1 MSGDASRNRLPV
13 LFSLRDASTVPV
25 TRSGTPA
32 MSDVWDWRDHVA
44 RAAAADVGRA
54 ADEET
59 ILQARG
65 LADRWLSCAKL
76 GLGILVALGALSG
89 WLATSVQLRP
99 ADEQVHAEWALM
111 MIVAVPWGFL
121 VARVGAML
129 LMLLLHWRGSLLL
142 DGLVPNLLRLRNWF
156 ASMSLLR
163 GATPQ
168 DLTTATP
175 RQIYK
180 MLDDTSSGRSVSAL
194 GSSVIWTAYAVAA
207 VATILIVTN
216 HVALGFGFG
225 WTWESSW
232 VWPSF
237 RREVVEFVRAAV
249 EFPGLV
255 LGVCI
260 GSDGLTPVA
269 SAPAAPDGDP
279 EAFAVRQSWVCALT
293 AGVGAYLL
301 LPMVLWTLFNAVCAY
316 RRAKRWQPVV
326 VAVPRSAATAT
337 RCRNAP
343 PVAPLRPPSAV
354 GGMCTHVVRLERPGG
369 AAALPAPLDRL
380 ADLGDVD
387 AAADLKRVR
396 GVLRAGPA
404 RVAVVGWLPASPDR
418 GVLKKL
424 QTLADASTEAPLLV
438 LDGGHVLR
446 RAEPARAAAIR
457 LHDWRAGASQTGV
470 TPFECDLAELTDAS
484 RRDLAR
490 AVGLGPGPD
499 GGREPATVS
508 GSGPAGR

>member
-1 MSGDASRNRLPV
+1 
-13 LFSLRDASTVPV
+13 
-25 TRSGTPA
+25 
-32 MSDVWDWRDHVA
+32 MSDVWDWRDHVG

-65 LADRWLSCAKL
+65 LADRWLSCARL
-76 GLGILVALGALSG
+76 GLGILVALGALFG

-99 ADEQVHAEWALM
+99 ADGQVHAEWALM
-111 MIVAVPWGFL
+111 MIVAGPWGCL
-121 VARVGAML
+121 ALRGGA
-129 LMLLLHWRGSLLL
+129 MLLLHWRDSLLL
-142 DGLVPNLLRLRNWF
+142 DGLVPILLRLQNWR
-156 ASMSLLR
+156 ARMLLLR

-168 DLTTATP
+168 DLTTATS
-175 RQIYK
+175 RKICK
-180 MLDDTSSGRSVSAL
+180 MLVDTGSGRQVSAV
-194 GSSVIWTAYAVAA
+194 GNGVFWTAYAVAA
-207 VATILIVTN
+207 VATIWIVTN

-232 VWPSF
+232 LPLSL
-237 RREVVEFVRAAV
+237 RREVVEFVRAAAELAAQV
-249 EFPGLV
+249 PG
-255 LGVCI
+255 GYI

-269 SAPAAPDGDP
+269 PAPAAPDNP
-279 EAFAVRQSWVCALT
+279 ELLAVRQSWLRALT
-293 AGVGAYLL
+293 AGVGVYLL
-301 LPMVLWTLFNAVCAY
+301 LPMVLWTLFSAVSAC
-316 RRAKRWQPVV
+316 RKAKRWQPVV
-326 VAVPRSAATAT
+326 APAPVPRSSATAT
-337 RCRNAP
+337 KCRSESA
-343 PVAPLRPPSAV
+343 AMPLPPPSAV
-354 GGMCTHVVRLERPGG
+354 GGVCTHVVRLERPGE
-369 AAALPAPLDRL
+369 AVALPAPLDRL

-387 AAADLKRVR
+387 AAADQERIR

-418 GVLKKL
+418 GVLRKL

-457 LHDWRAGASQTGV
+457 LHDWRARASQIGV

-490 AVGLGPGPD
+490 AVGHGAGPD
-499 GGREPATVS
+499 GGREPAS
-508 GSGPAGR
+508 GSEPAGR

>member
-1 MSGDASRNRLPV
+1 MARPCGPRGGR
-13 LFSLRDASTVPV
+13 
-25 TRSGTPA
+25 GT
-32 MSDVWDWRDHVA
+32 SDGPR
-44 RAAAADVGRA
+44 
-54 ADEET
+54 DEET

-65 LADRWLSCAKL
+65 LADRWLSCAWL
-76 GLGILVALGALSG
+76 GLGILGALGALSG

-99 ADEQVHAEWALM
+99 ADGQVHAEWALV

-121 VARVGAML
+121 VVRVVL
-129 LMLLLHWRGSLLL
+129 LCWRGSLLL
-142 DGLVPNLLRLRNWF
+142 DGLVPNLLRLRNRL
-156 ASMSLLR
+156 APMSLLR

-207 VATILIVTN
+207 VATIWIVTN

-279 EAFAVRQSWVCALT
+279 EAFAVRRSWLCALT

-337 RCRNAP
+337 EVSKRAARS
-343 PVAPLRPPSAV
+343 PVAASV
-354 GGMCTHVVRLERPGG
+354 GGWRDVHARRPAG
-369 AAALPAPLDRL
+369 AA
-380 ADLGDVD
+380 
-387 AAADLKRVR
+387 R
-396 GVLRAGPA
+396 G
-404 RVAVVGWLPASPDR
+404 
-418 GVLKKL
+418 
-424 QTLADASTEAPLLV
+424 
-438 LDGGHVLR
+438 GGR
-446 RAEPARAAAIR
+446 PARAARPAR
-457 LHDWRAGASQTGV
+457 R
-470 TPFECDLAELTDAS
+470 S
-484 RRDLAR
+484 RRCR
-490 AVGLGPGPD
+490 RV
-499 GGREPATVS
+499 R
-508 GSGPAGR
+508 RI

>member
-1 MSGDASRNRLPV
+1 
-13 LFSLRDASTVPV
+13 
-25 TRSGTPA
+25 
-32 MSDVWDWRDHVA
+32 MSDVRDWRDHVA

-65 LADRWLSCAKL
+65 LADRWLSCARL
-76 GLGILVALGALSG
+76 GLGILVALGALFG
-89 WLATSVQLRP
+89 WLVTSAQLRP
-99 ADEQVHAEWALM
+99 ADGQVHAEWALM
-111 MIVAVPWGFL
+111 MIVAGPWGYL
-121 VARVGAML
+121 VLRGGM
-129 LMLLLHWRGSLLL
+129 MLLLHWRDSLLL
-142 DGLVPNLLRLRNWF
+142 DGLVPILLRLRNWL
-156 ASMSLLR
+156 ARMLLRLRNWLARMLLLR

-168 DLTTATP
+168 DLTTATS
-175 RQIYK
+175 RKICK
-180 MLDDTSSGRSVSAL
+180 MLVDTGSVRQVSAV
-194 GSSVIWTAYAVAA
+194 GNGVFWTGYAGAAVAA
-207 VATILIVTN
+207 IWFVTS

-232 VWPSF
+232 VPPSF

-255 LGVCI
+255 LGGCI

-269 SAPAAPDGDP
+269 PAPAAPDGDP
-279 EAFAVRQSWVCALT
+279 EAFAVRQSWLCALT
-293 AGVGAYLL
+293 AGVGLYLL
-301 LPMVLWTLFNAVCAY
+301 LLMVLWTLCSAVSVC
-316 RRAKRWQPVV
+316 RKVKGWQPVV
-326 VAVPRSAATAT
+326 APAPVPRSSATAT
-337 RCRNAP
+337 KCRSESAAMPLP
-343 PVAPLRPPSAV
+343 PPPPSAV
-354 GGMCTHVVRLERPGG
+354 GGMCTHVVRLERPGE

-380 ADLGDVD
+380 DDLGDVD
-387 AAADLKRVR
+387 AAADLERVR
-396 GVLRAGPA
+396 GVLRAGRA

-424 QTLADASTEAPLLV
+424 RTLADASTEAPLLV

-457 LHDWRAGASQTGV
+457 LHDWRARASQTGV
-470 TPFECDLAELTDAS
+470 TPVECDLAELTDAG

-490 AVGLGPGPD
+490 AVGHGASPD
-499 GGREPATVS
+499 GEREPATVS

>member
-1 MSGDASRNRLPV
+1 MSGDASRHFLPV

-59 ILQARG
+59 ILQARE
-65 LADRWLSCAKL
+65 LADRWLFCARL
-76 GLGILVALGALSG
+76 GLGILVALGALFG

-99 ADEQVHAEWALM
+99 ADGQVHAEWALM
-111 MIVAVPWGFL
+111 MIVAGPWGCL
-121 VARVGAML
+121 ALRGCT
-129 LMLLLHWRGSLLL
+129 MLLLHWRNSLLL
-142 DGLVPNLLRLRNWF
+142 DWLVPILLRLRNWL
-156 ASMSLLR
+156 APMSLLR
-163 GATPQ
+163 SATPQ

-180 MLDDTSSGRSVSAL
+180 MLDDTSSGRSVSA
-194 GSSVIWTAYAVAA
+194 GGNGVFWTAYAVAA

-232 VWPSF
+232 MWPSF

-301 LPMVLWTLFNAVCAY
+301 LPMALWTLFNAVCAY

-354 GGMCTHVVRLERPGG
+354 GGMCTHVVRLERPGE

-490 AVGLGPGPD
+490 AVGHGPGPD

>member
-1 MSGDASRNRLPV
+1 
-13 LFSLRDASTVPV
+13 
-25 TRSGTPA
+25 

-59 ILQARG
+59 ILQARE
-65 LADRWLSCAKL
+65 LADRWLFCARL
-76 GLGILVALGALSG
+76 GLGILVALGALFG

-99 ADEQVHAEWALM
+99 ADGQVHAEWALM
-111 MIVAVPWGFL
+111 MIVAGPWGCL
-121 VARVGAML
+121 ALRGCT
-129 LMLLLHWRGSLLL
+129 MLLLHWRNSLLL
-142 DGLVPNLLRLRNWF
+142 DWLVPILKRLLDWL
-156 ASMSLLR
+156 APMSLLR
-163 GATPQ
+163 SATPQ

-180 MLDDTSSGRSVSAL
+180 MLDDTSSGRSVSA
-194 GSSVIWTAYAVAA
+194 GGNGVFWTAYAVAA

-232 VWPSF
+232 MWPSF

-301 LPMVLWTLFNAVCAY
+301 LPMALWTLFNAVCAY

-354 GGMCTHVVRLERPGG
+354 GGMCTHVVRLERPGE

-404 RVAVVGWLPASPDR
+404 RVTVVGWLPASPDR

-446 RAEPARAAAIR
+446 RASLPARRRSACTTGAQE
-457 LHDWRAGASQTGV
+457 RARPGSHPSNAT
-470 TPFECDLAELTDAS
+470 S
-484 RRDLAR
+484 R
-490 AVGLGPGPD
+490 
-499 GGREPATVS
+499 S
-508 GSGPAGR
+508 